1 MNDLEIPDPA
11 TIWANLLLKLQ
22 TVGFELALNVLAGL
36 AIFLIGRALVGL
48 VDKGIRRVMRARAVD
63 PILESFIATL
73 VYWALLAFVII
84 AAISKVG
91 VQTASLIA
99 VLGAAGLAV
108 GLALQGSLAN
118 FAAGVLI
125 VIFRPYRVGDWVEAA
140 GVSGSVVQVQL
151 LTTVLKSADNKQ
163 IVVPNGQIMNSII
176 TNYSAH
182 PTRRI
187 DMVIG
192 VSYDDDIENVRGT
205 IRELVE
211 ADERILAE
219 PACQIVVAELGESSV
234 DINVRP
240 WVNTDDYWPVKFDLT
255 ERIKTRFDEVGIS
268 IPFPQRDIHIVSSEA
283 KGLEAHS
290 T

>member
-11 TIWANLLLKLQ
+11 TIWANLLVKLQ

-48 VDKGIRRVMRARAVD
+48 IDKGIRRVMRARAVD
-63 PILESFIATL
+63 PILESFIATF

-91 VQTASLIA
+91 IQTASLIA

-187 DMVIG
+187 DMLVG
-192 VSYDDDIENVRGT
+192 VSYDDDIETVRST

-240 WVNTDDYWPVKFDLT
+240 WVDTDNYWPVKFDLT
-255 ERIKTRFDEVGIS
+255 EKIKTRFDEVGIS
-268 IPFPQRDIHIVSSEA
+268 IPFPQRDIHIVAGEA
-283 KGLEAHS
+283 RDVEARS

>member
-187 DMVIG
+187 DMLIG

-268 IPFPQRDIHIVSSEA
+268 IPFPQRDIHIVSGEA
-283 KGLEAHS
+283 KGLDAHS

>member
-1 MNDLEIPDPA
+1 MNDLEMPDPA
-11 TIWANLLLKLQ
+11 MIWANLLVKLQ

-48 VDKGIRRVMRARAVD
+48 IDKGIRRVMRARAVD
-63 PILESFIATL
+63 PILESFIATF

-91 VQTASLIA
+91 IQTASLIA

-187 DMVIG
+187 DMLVG
-192 VSYDDDIENVRGT
+192 VSYDDDIETVRST

-234 DINVRP
+234 DFNVRP
-240 WVNTDDYWPVKFDLT
+240 WVDTDNYWPVKFDLT
-255 ERIKTRFDEVGIS
+255 EKIKTRFDEVGIS
-268 IPFPQRDIHIVSSEA
+268 IPFPQRDIHIVAGEA
-283 KGLEAHS
+283 KDVEARS

>member
-11 TIWANLLLKLQ
+11 TIWANLLVKLQ

-48 VDKGIRRVMRARAVD
+48 IDKGIRRVMRARAVD
-63 PILESFIATL
+63 PILESFIATF

-91 VQTASLIA
+91 IQTASLIA

-187 DMVIG
+187 DMLVG
-192 VSYDDDIENVRGT
+192 VSYDDDIETVRST

-240 WVNTDDYWPVKFDLT
+240 WVDTDNYWPVKFDLT
-255 ERIKTRFDEVGIS
+255 EKIKTRFDEVGIS
-268 IPFPQRDIHIVSSEA
+268 IPFPQRDIHIVAGEA
-283 KGLEAHS
+283 KDVEARS

>member
-11 TIWANLLLKLQ
+11 TIWANLLVKLQ

-48 VDKGIRRVMRARAVD
+48 IDKGIRRVMRARAVD
-63 PILESFIATL
+63 PILESFIATF

-91 VQTASLIA
+91 IQTASLIA

-187 DMVIG
+187 DMLVG
-192 VSYDDDIENVRGT
+192 VSYDDDIETVRST

-234 DINVRP
+234 DFNVRP
-240 WVNTDDYWPVKFDLT
+240 WVDTDNYWPVKFDLT
-255 ERIKTRFDEVGIS
+255 EKIKTRFDEVGIS
-268 IPFPQRDIHIVSSEA
+268 IPFPQRDIHIVAGEA
-283 KGLEAHS
+283 KDVEARS

>member
-11 TIWANLLLKLQ
+11 TIWANLLVKLQ

-48 VDKGIRRVMRARAVD
+48 IDKGIRRVMRARAVD
-63 PILESFIATL
+63 PILESFIATF

-91 VQTASLIA
+91 IQTASLIA

-187 DMVIG
+187 DMLVG
-192 VSYDDDIENVRGT
+192 VSYDDDIETVRST

-240 WVNTDDYWPVKFDLT
+240 WVDTDNYWPVKFELT
-255 ERIKTRFDEVGIS
+255 EKIKTRFDEVGIS
-268 IPFPQRDIHIVSSEA
+268 IPFPQRDIHIVAGEA
-283 KGLEAHS
+283 RDVDARS